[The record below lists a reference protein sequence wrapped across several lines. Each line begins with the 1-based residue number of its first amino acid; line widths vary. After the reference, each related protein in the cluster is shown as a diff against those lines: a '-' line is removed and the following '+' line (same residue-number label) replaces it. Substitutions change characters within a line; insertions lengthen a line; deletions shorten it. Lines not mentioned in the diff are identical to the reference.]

1 MADDDILRFGRLGHL
16 YPLTKV
22 KALTSE
28 AMINSSSSS
37 LSTALHHR
45 RHPLRRLRQS
55 PNATSAVIN
64 TQITRN
70 RLFYSTVTLR
80 RGRRVLVEV
89 DDRRIF
95 CLPESAETTCFNS
108 PSSSSSSSS
117 SSSIENEEAVAADLR
132 SLVDDFDPNIPIQSA
147 TTPPSSWY
155 TNPSFLSLEISRVF
169 YRSWQAVGYSEQL
182 KNPGDFFTG
191 SLGNV
196 EYVVCRDLDGNIN
209 AFHNVCRHHAS
220 LIMSQSG
227 QTSCFVCPYHGW
239 AYGLDGSLVK
249 ATRITGIK
257 DFNVKDFS
265 LIPLKVAA
273 WGPFILLN
281 MREATSAQQST
292 DESTVENEW
301 LGDCPEIQIIKGVHS
316 SLRFICRRSYT
327 MDCNW
332 KVFVD
337 NYLDGGY
344 HVPYAHKGLAS
355 GLDLGSYSTTMYE
368 KLSIQ
373 KCEGGPTVDNV
384 EFDRLGLKALY
395 AFIYPNFMIN
405 RYGPWMDTNL
415 VLPLGHKKCRVVFDY
430 FLEASLADDTSFIE
444 RSLNESETVQMEDIT
459 LSEGVQRGLE
469 SPAFCRGRY
478 APTVEKAMHHFHCL
492 LHHDLIRS

>member
-1 MADDDILRFGRLGHL
+1 MPDDDILRFGRLGHL

-22 KALTSE
+22 KALSSE
-28 AMINSSSSS
+28 AMIK
-37 LSTALHHR
+37 LFL
-45 RHPLRRLRQS
+45 LI
-55 PNATSAVIN
+55 VI
-64 TQITRN
+64 
-70 RLFYSTVTLR
+70 
-80 RGRRVLVEV
+80 
-89 DDRRIF
+89 D
-95 CLPESAETTCFNS
+95 CS
-108 PSSSSSSSS
+108 PSSSPPTPTTPSPS

-292 DESTVENEW
+292 DESTVEKRMA
-301 LGDCPEIQIIKGVHS
+301 C
-316 SLRFICRRSYT
+316 YT

-430 FLEASLADDTSFIE
+430 FLEASLADDKSFIE